1 MGEETNSV
9 SISSPNMARFANL
22 FEFDASPNCLILSP
36 WSPNVVSHFKSI
48 AGEGE
53 SEPALVKSRG
63 AETVCET
70 DVVEVEV
77 SL

>member
-22 FEFDASPNCLILSP
+22 FELDASPNCLILSP